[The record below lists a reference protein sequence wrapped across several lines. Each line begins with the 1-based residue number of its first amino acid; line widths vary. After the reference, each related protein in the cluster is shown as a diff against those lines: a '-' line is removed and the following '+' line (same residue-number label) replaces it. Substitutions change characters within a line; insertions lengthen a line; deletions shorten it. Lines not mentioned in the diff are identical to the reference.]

1 MVRSQ
6 CFHIPACVL
15 ECQQRVARAHACMS
29 CWVPSAMPRG
39 WSVGTSFCRLQ
50 VSYGMCAQGVQHRAA
65 LRAGAQDGRG
75 QRQARLR
82 AGGVLHAHQ
91 AAAGAPGAVAAQRH
105 ERELQAQVLR
115 DVRHVLPPHARAV
128 AAGQGARPRP
138 HAPPSHRPRAPPWW
152 QAGVISSG
160 SACGRLLRREDRAGR
175 RTAGCGLVRR
185 RAPLHARRP
194 WRGAP
199 WLGGRGSAER
209 PGARAR
215 PSRSPVRPRARAGA

>member
-115 DVRHVLPPHARAV
+115 HIRHVLPPHARAV
-128 AAGQGARPRP
+128 AAGQGARAPAASPALAQTPSAAVVARGRHPVWVGVRAAAPARTWSWAAHCSWRARAAPGTLARP
-138 HAPPSHRPRAPPWW
+138 AALASPGRRAVEQGGRAP
-152 QAGVISSG
+152 
-160 SACGRLLRREDRAGR
+160 ERA
-175 RTAGCGLVRR
+175 A
-185 RAPLHARRP
+185 AF
-194 WRGAP
+194 
-199 WLGGRGSAER
+199 
-209 PGARAR
+209 
-215 PSRSPVRPRARAGA
+215 RSPVRPRVRAGG